1 MHRIAATTLLALLLM
16 SGQHV
21 VAQQA
26 GTQWKWI
33 GSLDSTV
40 FSVSTAAEYRKA
52 RLRKSR
58 KSEHEA
64 TSSSW
69 RRN

>member
-21 VAQQA
+21 VAQKA
-26 GTQWKWI
+26 GTQWNWI
-33 GSLDSTV
+33 RSLDLTV
-40 FSVSTAAEYRKA
+40 SSVSTAAEYRKA

-64 TSSSW
+64 TPSSW

>member
-33 GSLDSTV
+33 RSLDSTV
-40 FSVSTAAEYRKA
+40 SSVSTAAEYRKA

>member
-1 MHRIAATTLLALLLM
+1 MHRIAATALLALLLM

-33 GSLDSTV
+33 RSPDLTV
-40 FSVSTAAEYRKA
+40 SSVSAAAEYRKA
-52 RLRKSR
+52 HLRKSR
-58 KSEHEA
+58 KSEHAA
-64 TSSSW
+64 TPSPG